1 MCVFCRSIC
10 FAKYSKIWCLAR
22 FGTFV
27 QLKKREKQPWRG
39 INFGK
44 VAGWSQSW
52 VNMEK
57 YMLLPVYS
65 SFHSTCRNISDQTK
79 YVFLSNILEMLSLL
93 GCGITR
99 HGTRVQEKNLQ
110 YILNN
115 FIITVFRKIY
125 IKASTMIILRI
136 FMIYQ
141 LSKPWK
147 GFIHF
152 NSKFHFYTT

>member
-1 MCVFCRSIC
+1 
-10 FAKYSKIWCLAR
+10 
-22 FGTFV
+22 
-27 QLKKREKQPWRG
+27 
-39 INFGK
+39 
-44 VAGWSQSW
+44 
-52 VNMEK
+52 MEK
-57 YMLLPVYS
+57 YMLLPVYC

-141 LSKPWK
+141 LSKP
-147 GFIHF
+147 
-152 NSKFHFYTT
+152 